1 MANPLFFK
9 EPVALSAVEH
19 LASTYV
25 APPSYEFAGK
35 TNSVPLAMSEFE
47 QVAVNYPIVFSSTDQ
62 PTCTPIAVLGHKDN
76 ENNFVNNKGTWT
88 IGKYIPAYVRRFPFV
103 FAENEENLILCIE
116 ADHIGKPGEGQNLFE
131 SNSEQTP
138 IIKTAL
144 EFCKDYQA
152 AMLQTADFIAF
163 LKTNN
168 LLVDQQVNI
177 DMGNGETFSLGGFS
191 IIDRDL
197 YNKLEDDN
205 DSTISSTYRSAVHSH
220 FVSMSSWQT
229 FSTPLP
235 TED

>member
-9 EPVALSAVEH
+9 EPVPLNAVEH
-19 LASTYV
+19 LAATYI
-25 APPSYEFAGK
+25 APPSYEFAAK
-35 TNSVPLAMSEFE
+35 TNSVPVAIAEFE
-47 QVAVNYPIVFSSTDQ
+47 QLAVNYPIVFSSTDQ

-88 IGKYIPAYVRRFPFV
+88 IGKYIPAYVRRYPFV

-116 ADHIGKPGEGQNLFE
+116 SEYIGEPGEGQNLFE
-131 SNSEQTP
+131 SNSEQSQ

-144 EFCKDYQA
+144 DFCKDYQA

-177 DMGNGETFSLGGFS
+177 DMGNGEAFSLGGFS
-191 IIDRDL
+191 IINRDL
-197 YNKLEDDN
+197 YNELEDDK
-205 DSTISSTYRSAVHSH
+205 DSTISSAYRSAMHSH
-220 FVSMSSWQT
+220 FVSMSSWQN

-235 TED
+235 TAE